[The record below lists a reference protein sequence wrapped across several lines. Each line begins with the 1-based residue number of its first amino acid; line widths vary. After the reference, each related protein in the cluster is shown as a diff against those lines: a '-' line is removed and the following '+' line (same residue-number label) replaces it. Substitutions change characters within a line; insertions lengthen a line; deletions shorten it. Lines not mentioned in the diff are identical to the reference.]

1 MEDRDMMEVLEICRC
16 RGLIL
21 KNLKQKYPDGVD
33 FEVLRKA
40 LELQGHPLSKSELSV
55 LVEYLKDGEY
65 VHVTYLNK
73 KYILVIKISKKGI
86 DLVDALISDI
96 GIHV

>member
-1 MEDRDMMEVLEICRC
+1 MLNKDMIEKIEACRR

-40 LELQGHPLSKSELSV
+40 LELQGHPLSKHELSV

-65 VHVTYLNK
+65 VRVTYFQ
-73 KYILVIKISKKGI
+73 KYILVITLAKKGM
-86 DLVDALISDI
+86 DI
-96 GIHV
+96 LDNLTNDVGIQV